1 MWVHMKF
8 LNIFRKSLRT
18 EVIGLIMVIV
28 LMAGSLNGYITF
40 QIKELKGYSDSINE
54 VYLPGLQ
61 TMSDMELAMSKM
73 SAALEKLYDSE
84 DTSKITKAGAQVN
97 AAALDLSASIEALSS
112 INQAAANPDL
122 DTQYA
127 EVIAAYDVLSATR
140 KEMSDLDAE
149 EGSQRMNA
157 AISDL
162 TTKIGTL
169 ENAYNTKL
177 TGLVEANNSASNEA
191 YSVNMGLGIIT
202 LFVSFAI
209 MVIMIRSIVSP
220 TRKATAQLNDIIRK
234 IQNNEGDLT
243 SRIKTRKVDEIGR
256 LVNGINLFIEEL
268 QNVMLEIKGHSG
280 DLQQSA
286 ENVSAQVEHTNDRVS
301 DISATMEELSATM
314 QEVSATVTEMDAGA
328 ENIMNTMEAVT
339 VQTNQG
345 SDFAGEMK
353 ERAVQVQNRAT
364 ESYASAQSMVEDIKV
379 TLHEAITRSHD
390 VNKIEELTGDI
401 LNIASQTNLLALNA
415 SIEAARAGE
424 AGRGFA
430 VVADQIRI
438 LAEESSKSANNIQE
452 ISQLVISAVGK
463 LADNS
468 QQMLSFTGETVMED
482 YKVFLEATRQ
492 YENDAVEMAQ
502 EMDYFRTQAESLKEV
517 ISEMTNGINGIS
529 ISMEES
535 SRGITETAEGVSEV
549 NANMSDIEEE
559 SRKSDSISQDL
570 MRTVQRFRNI

>member
-1 MWVHMKF
+1 MKF

-18 EVIGLIMVIV
+18 EVIGLIMVVVI
-28 LMAGSLNGYITF
+28 MTAGLNTYITA
-40 QIKELKGYSDSINE
+40 QINALKGYSDNINE

-73 SAALEKLYDSE
+73 SAALEKLYESTN
-84 DTSKITKAGAQVN
+84 TSKITKAGAEVN
-97 AAALDLSASIEALSS
+97 AAAQDLSACIEALNS
-112 INQAAANPDL
+112 INVKAANAEMDN
-122 DTQYA
+122 QYA

-140 KEMSDLDAE
+140 KEMADLEAE
-149 EGSQRMNA
+149 EASAKMNH
-157 AISDL
+157 AITDL
-162 TTKIGTL
+162 TTKIGNL

-177 TGLVEANNSASNEA
+177 TELVEANNSASKET
-191 YSVNMGLGIIT
+191 YTVNWSLGIIT
-202 LFVSFAI
+202 MLVSVAI
-209 MVIMIRSIVSP
+209 MIIMISSIVTP

-243 SRIKTRKVDEIGR
+243 SRIKTKKVDEIGR

-268 QNVMLEIKGHSG
+268 QNVMLEIKKHSG
-280 DLQQSA
+280 NLQESA
-286 ENVSAQVEHTNDRVS
+286 EIVSSQVEQTNDRVS
-301 DISATMEELSATM
+301 GISATMEELSATM

-328 ENIMNTMEAVT
+328 ENIMSTMEAVSA
-339 VQTNQG
+339 QTNQG
-345 SDFAGEMK
+345 SVFAGEMK

-364 ESYASAQSMVEDIKV
+364 ESYASAQNMVEEIKV
-379 TLHEAITRSHD
+379 SLHEAITRSHD

-401 LNIASQTNLLALNA
+401 LNIADQTNLLALNA

-438 LAEESSKSANNIQE
+438 LAEESGKSANNIQE

-468 QQMLSFTGETVMED
+468 EQMLQFTGENVMED
-482 YKVFLEATRQ
+482 YKVFLEATQQ

-502 EMDYFRTQAESLKEV
+502 EMGYFRAQAESLKEV

-535 SRGITETAEGVSEV
+535 SRGITETAEAVSEV

-559 SRKSDSISQDL
+559 TRKSDSISQDL

>member
-1 MWVHMKF
+1 MKF

-18 EVIGLIMVIV
+18 EVIGLIMVVVI
-28 LMAGSLNGYITF
+28 MTAGLNTYITA
-40 QIKELKGYSDSINE
+40 QINTLKGYSDSINE

-73 SAALEKLYDSE
+73 SAALEKLYESDNV
-84 DTSKITKAGAQVN
+84 SKITKAGTEVNTAAQ
-97 AAALDLSASIEALSS
+97 DLSACIEALSS
-112 INQAAANPDL
+112 INVKAANAEMDA
-122 DTQYA
+122 QYA
-127 EVIAAYDVLSATR
+127 QVIASYDVLSATR
-140 KEMSDLDAE
+140 KEMADLEPE
-149 EGSQRMNA
+149 EASTRMNN
-157 AISDL
+157 AITDL
-162 TTKIGTL
+162 TTKIGNL

-177 TGLVEANNSASNEA
+177 TELVEANNSASNET
-191 YSVNMGLGIIT
+191 YTVNWSLGIIT
-202 LFVSFAI
+202 MLVSVAI
-209 MVIMIRSIVSP
+209 MIIMISSIVTP

-243 SRIKTRKVDEIGR
+243 SRIKTKKVDEIGR

-268 QNVMLEIKGHSG
+268 QNVMLEIKKHSG
-280 DLQQSA
+280 NLQESA
-286 ENVSAQVEHTNDRVS
+286 EIVSSQVEQTNDRVS
-301 DISATMEELSATM
+301 GISATMEELSATM

-328 ENIMNTMEAVT
+328 ENIMSTMEAVSA
-339 VQTNQG
+339 QTNQG
-345 SDFAGEMK
+345 SVFAGEMK

-364 ESYASAQSMVEDIKV
+364 ESYASAQNMVEEIKV
-379 TLHEAITRSHD
+379 SLHEAITRSHD

-401 LNIASQTNLLALNA
+401 LNIADQTNLLALNA

-438 LAEESSKSANNIQE
+438 LAEESGKSANNIQE

-468 QQMLSFTGETVMED
+468 EQMLQFTGENVMED
-482 YKVFLEATRQ
+482 YKVFLEATQQ

-502 EMDYFRTQAESLKEV
+502 EMGYFRAQAESLKEV

-535 SRGITETAEGVSEV
+535 SRGITETAEAVSEV
-549 NANMSDIEEE
+549 NANMSDIEVE

-570 MRTVQRFRNI
+570 MKTVQRFRNI